1 MPIDKS
7 LLQNLRE
14 NYQAQTLD
22 IQDVLPDPLQQF
34 GRWFKEALASE
45 LPEPN
50 AMILATC
57 NANGRPSAR
66 TMLLKEVDAN
76 GFVFYTNYE
85 SRKGKELIS
94 NPFASLVFL
103 WLELQRQVRIEGR
116 IEKVSP
122 SDSREYFQSRPR
134 ESQIG
139 AWTSPQSKVITSR
152 EWLEERFK
160 QFQHQFSQEP
170 VLPLPMHWGGFRLV
184 PDTIEFW
191 QGRPSRLHDRIR
203 YQQKEDGHWIL
214 ERLAP

>member
-57 NANGRPSAR
+57 DANGRPSAR

-103 WLELQRQVRIEGR
+103 WLELQRQGR
-116 IEKVSP
+116 I
-122 SDSREYFQSRPR
+122 
-134 ESQIG
+134 
-139 AWTSPQSKVITSR
+139 
-152 EWLEERFK
+152 
-160 QFQHQFSQEP
+160 
-170 VLPLPMHWGGFRLV
+170 
-184 PDTIEFW
+184 
-191 QGRPSRLHDRIR
+191 
-203 YQQKEDGHWIL
+203 
-214 ERLAP
+214 